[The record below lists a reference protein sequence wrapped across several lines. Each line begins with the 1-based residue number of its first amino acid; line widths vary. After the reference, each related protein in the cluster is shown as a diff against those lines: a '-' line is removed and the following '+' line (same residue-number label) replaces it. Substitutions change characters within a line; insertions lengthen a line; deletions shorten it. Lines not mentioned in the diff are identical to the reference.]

1 MLYIEK
7 KPCPADIQAE
17 IDHLTRTKAWQS
29 FSEHPVAD
37 EAKRIRTNYF
47 NKLDKSRV
55 REALI
60 AEQKGICAY
69 CMCAIENNG
78 RSTTIEHLVP
88 LSKSKA
94 GAMSYANWLA
104 VCNGGRNTPLSGGE
118 KRVICCD
125 AKKSNTSVTLT
136 PLDRDRMERIA
147 YYDDGSIYYRDQNDP
162 QYPQLR
168 RDLNEVYG
176 LNGTVDARGRSRK
189 DTTTGIVKR
198 RKDTYITL
206 FEELMEMEAQGL
218 LTIDLVRRFRRS
230 LCEDEA
236 WEPFVGV
243 KLYVLDLFLET
254 LSE

>member
-17 IDHLTRTKAWQS
+17 IDHLTRTKTWQS
-29 FSEHPVAD
+29 FSEHPAAD

-47 NKLDKSRV
+47 NKLDPSRV

-60 AEQKGICAY
+60 AAQKGICAY

-136 PLDRDRMERIA
+136 PLDRDRMDRIA
-147 YYDDGSIYYRDQNDP
+147 YYDDGSIYYRDPSDP

-206 FEELMEMEAQGL
+206 FEELMEMEAEGA
-218 LTIDLVRRFRRS
+218 LTAELVRRFRQS

>member
-29 FSEHPVAD
+29 FSEHPAAD

-104 VCNGGRNTPLSGGE
+104 VCNGGRNTPLSGSE
-118 KRVICCD
+118 KRVICSD

-136 PLDRDRMERIA
+136 PLDRDRMDRIA

-198 RKDTYITL
+198 RKDTYIPR
-206 FEELMEMEAQGL
+206 FEERMEQEAQGL
-218 LTIDLVRRFRRS
+218 LTAALVRRFRRS

-254 LSE
+254 LGE

>member
-29 FSEHPVAD
+29 FSEHPAAD

-136 PLDRDRMERIA
+136 PLDRDRMDRIA

-206 FEELMEMEAQGL
+206 FEELMEMEAEGT
-218 LTIDLVRRFRRS
+218 LTVDLVRRFRQS

>member
-17 IDHLTRTKAWQS
+17 IDHLTRTKTWQS
-29 FSEHPVAD
+29 FSEHPAAD

-60 AEQKGICAY
+60 GEQKGICAY

-136 PLDRDRMERIA
+136 PLDRDRMDRIA
-147 YYDDGSIYYRDQNDP
+147 YYDDGSIYYRDREDP
-162 QYPQLR
+162 QYTQIR

-206 FEELMEMEAQGL
+206 FEELMEMEAEGL
-218 LTIDLVRRFRRS
+218 LTAELVRRFRRS
-230 LCEDEA
+230 LCEDEK

>member
-29 FSEHPVAD
+29 FSEHPAAD

-136 PLDRDRMERIA
+136 PLDRDRMEHIA
-147 YYDDGSIYYRDQNDP
+147 YYDAGSIYYRDQNDP

-254 LSE
+254 LGE

>member
-17 IDHLTRTKAWQS
+17 IDHLTRTKTWQS
-29 FSEHPVAD
+29 FSEHPAAD

-104 VCNGGRNTPLSGGE
+104 VCNGGRNTPLSGSE

-136 PLDRDRMERIA
+136 PLDRDRMDRIA

-206 FEELMEMEAQGL
+206 FEELMEMEAEGA
-218 LTIDLVRRFRRS
+218 LTAELVRRFRRS

>member
-29 FSEHPVAD
+29 FSEHPAAD

-94 GAMSYANWLA
+94 GAMRYANWLA
-104 VCNGGRNTPLSGGE
+104 VCNGGRNTPLPGGE

-206 FEELMEMEAQGL
+206 FEELMELEAQGL
-218 LTIDLVRRFRRS
+218 LTADLVRRFRQS

>member
-147 YYDDGSIYYRDQNDP
+147 YYDDGSIYYRDPSDP
-162 QYPQLR
+162 QYTQIR